1 MTEPVKTLRVVIADD
16 HEIFRDGFRVMLKK
30 QAGIE
35 LVGEASNGEELLT
48 ITASLKPD
56 VVITDIRMPRLDGI
70 EATRRLQKE
79 QPGVAVI
86 ALSMFDEEHLIV
98 EMMEA
103 GAKGYLLKNAQKEE
117 IVEAIETVANDA
129 TYFCKHTSKKLI
141 GLFGESHFNPFK
153 KRSPN
158 DLNEKELQILG
169 LICDEYSSKEI
180 ASLLR
185 MSTRTIESY
194 RLTLLDKIG
203 ARNMAG
209 LVIYAVKNGIYKT

>member
-1 MTEPVKTLRVVIADD
+1 VIADD

-30 QAGIE
+30 QKGIE
-35 LVGEASNGEELLT
+35 LVGEASNGEELLEL
-48 ITASLKPD
+48 TATLQPD

-70 EATRRLQKE
+70 AATRRLQKE
-79 QPGVAVI
+79 QPGIAII

-117 IVEAIETVANDA
+117 IVEAIESVANDT

-141 GLFGESHFNPFK
+141 GLFGESNFNPFK
-153 KRSPN
+153 KRTATELS
-158 DLNEKELQILG
+158 EKELQILG

-209 LVIYAVKNGIYKT
+209 LVIYAMKNGIYKK